1 MKYYK
6 IIQGNSF
13 IGVVNSNNFIY
24 YHPYDRIL
32 MAADEI
38 LGQYIEYHGKLYR
51 DTWMAPTPNDIEIAF
66 EQGFVIEI
74 SQDVY
79 EQFREAIENDEVIDD
94 EEPEPIVQPVIPN
107 PIEEVTVE
115 FMRESKIAQMS
126 TACRATIESGFDII
140 LNDGESHHFSLST
153 QDQLNLM
160 TLSTLAETQELIPY
174 HADGEI
180 CKFYSASE
188 IKQIVAEATQFKI
201 YHTTYYNALKEY
213 INGLD
218 TVEEINAITYGVAIP
233 EEYKSDAL
241 KILE

>member
-6 IIQGNSF
+6 IIQDNTF

-24 YHPYDRIL
+24 YHPYDRML
-32 MAADEI
+32 MAADEV

-51 DTWMAPTPNDIEIAF
+51 DTWMAPTPNDFEIAF

-74 SQDVY
+74 TQDIY

-94 EEPEPIVQPVIPN
+94 DTPEPIIQPIIDPLDG
-107 PIEEVTVE
+107 VTVE
-115 FMRESKIAQMS
+115 FMRESKITQMS
-126 TACRATIESGFDII
+126 TACRAAIESGFDII
-140 LNDGESHHFSLST
+140 LADGETHHFSLST

-180 CKFYSASE
+180 CRFYSASE
-188 IKQIVAEATQFKI
+188 IKQIVAEATQYKI

-213 INGLD
+213 INSLES
-218 TVEEINAITYGVAIP
+218 VQEINAITYGILIP
-233 EEYKSDAL
+233 DEYKSDAL